1 MIVLPLFF
9 LLSFFIT
16 ILLLRC
22 PDILALLK
30 GYTFC
35 EFAFQGGG
43 RMRPPP
49 LRTLQ
54 RDKEVVIRKKEYG
67 KIGKHMYFLPSDQE
81 VVTNFI

>member
-1 MIVLPLFF
+1 
-9 LLSFFIT
+9 
-16 ILLLRC
+16 
-22 PDILALLK
+22 
-30 GYTFC
+30 
-35 EFAFQGGG
+35 
-43 RMRPPP
+43 MRPPP